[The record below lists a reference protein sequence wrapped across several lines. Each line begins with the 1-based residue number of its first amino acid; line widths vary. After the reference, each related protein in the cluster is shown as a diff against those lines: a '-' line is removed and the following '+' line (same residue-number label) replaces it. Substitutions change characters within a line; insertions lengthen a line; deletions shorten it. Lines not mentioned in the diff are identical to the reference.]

1 MINSILNKKTPKTQ
15 SQDIKEKINQIKP
28 QLIKIWAKCD
38 ALDDRITFNQ
48 RKIQDK
54 AKILNSLLETQK
66 QNSIGRLD

>member
-54 AKILNSLLETQK
+54 AKILNSLL
-66 QNSIGRLD
+66 

>member
-66 QNSIGRLD
+66 QNNIGRLD